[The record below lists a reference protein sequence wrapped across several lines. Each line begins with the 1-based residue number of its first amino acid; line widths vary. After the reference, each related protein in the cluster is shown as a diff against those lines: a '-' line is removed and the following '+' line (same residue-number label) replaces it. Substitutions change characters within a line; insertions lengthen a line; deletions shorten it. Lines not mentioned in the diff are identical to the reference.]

1 MIMDKLLQFD
11 PAGTAIT
18 TTADSTNLLSN
29 PDVRDLGINVGPQSG
44 PFVVVT
50 VGAAAFTVGGGN
62 GTLNI
67 QVLSVDADAAETITN
82 ETGVIAAAVLTARA
96 QIKLP
101 LGVKKSTAKPAVAYK
116 LHYVVDGTLATGT
129 VQADLVYTPQMQLG
143 GITGLLSG
151 YPTGITVTN

>member
-11 PAGTAIT
+11 PPLTALT

-29 PDVRDLGINVGPQSG
+29 PGVRDLGVDEA

-67 QVLSVDADAAETITN
+67 QILSVDADAAETIVN
-82 ETGVIAAAVLTARA
+82 ETGVIACSVLAAYA

-101 LGVKKSTAKPAVAYK
+101 MGVKKVTAKPAVAYK

-129 VQADLVYTPQMQLG
+129 IQADLVYDPQIQLG
-143 GITGLLSG
+143 GITGKLSG
-151 YPTGITVTN
+151 YPSGITTNTN